1 MSPGLWSRPAA
12 PEGVAA
18 HIQATTGAIF
28 DSRTVAA
35 LEQAPGLRIR
45 PLLPRELRCA
55 SRGHDRRDFRTR
67 RGLYRG
73 CPQHVG
79 PVTLP
84 PERGAAR
91 IRTPTTGVSLALGV
105 AALEL
110 PPVHCALELPPVHRT
125 CPAPP
130 RRMARS
136 AFYATTGVIRALGV
150 VPLKLP
156 PEVRICAEPSREK
169 ARPAFGTTTGAVP
182 YSMWLLWSEPQGAGL
197 GVASRGRLVSNPTTI
212 IGTSSGRR
220 CCFLELPPGRRV
232 CAAVP

>member
-1 MSPGLWSRPAA
+1 MTLAPWPLWSKLQGSGFDLYSR
-12 PEGVAA
+12 ESSGA
-18 HIQATTGAIF
+18 HPGATTGVTSAHGVGCTGVAPSTS
-28 DSRTVAA
+28 DPSRYPPRGAQHA
-35 LEQAPGLRIR
+35 SARPRQACLSHSAW
-45 PLLPRELRCA
+45 LHW
-55 SRGHDRRDFRTR
+55 S
-67 RGLYRG
+67 
-73 CPQHVG
+73 CPQYIAHWSCPQYIELVPHRPEGWLG
-79 PVTLP
+79 PH
-84 PERGAAR
+84 
-91 IRTPTTGVSLALGV
+91 S
-105 AALEL
+105 
-110 PPVHCALELPPVHRT
+110 
-125 CPAPP
+125 
-130 RRMARS
+130 S
-136 AFYATTGVIRALGV
+136 ATTGVIRALGV